1 MNLYLPSTGTDFG
14 VRHGSQIIERMDNK
28 DKQNIINE
36 ALGEFLHVMMW
47 RRNLHLHP
55 ELSFQEHRTAK
66 VIGEALSHEGIS
78 FSVVAGTGILAKIEG
93 TMEGGRREAVV
104 LRADTDALPITEAP
118 GSEFVSVNKGI
129 MHACGHDMHTAMLLG
144 ALKILNNHRHQFRGT
159 VFGLFQPGEELNP
172 GGASMVLEE
181 HPFDGYN
188 IVAFVGQHVEPMLKT
203 GTFGFR
209 KGKYMASSDELRF
222 RVRGAGGHAALR
234 ERIKDPVRASAE
246 LIRMLYDIPS
256 ANPSPSLPT
265 IVSIGKVTAEGAT
278 NVVPDEA
285 YMEGTMRAFDED
297 WRGRIKVMIREA
309 AAQVDEAF
317 GVSTQVDI
325 SDGYP
330 CVYNDEE
337 LTQLVEDATVT
348 MFGEDSLV
356 QLGLRPTAEDFG
368 YYTHRYPS
376 VYYRLGVG
384 GDGEF
389 FDRHSAGRIHTSTF
403 RPDEKALGYGVV
415 QFINIVFTL
424 LG

>member
-1 MNLYLPSTGTDFG
+1 
-14 VRHGSQIIERMDNK
+14 MDNK
-28 DKQNIINE
+28 DKQTVINE

-47 RRNLHLHP
+47 RRNLHQYP

-66 VIGEALSHEGIS
+66 VIAEALHREGIEYRS
-78 FSVVAGTGILAKIEG
+78 VAGTGILAKIEG
-93 TMEGGRREAVV
+93 TMEGSGREAVV

-118 GSEFVSVNKGI
+118 GTEFVSVNKGV

-144 ALKILNNHRHQFRGT
+144 ALKILNRHRDKFRGT

-172 GGASMVLEE
+172 GGACMVLQE
-181 HPFDGYN
+181 HPFDGYD

-209 KGKYMASSDELRF
+209 RGKYMASSDELRF
-222 RVRGAGGHAALR
+222 RVHGTGGHAALR

-246 LIRMLYDIPS
+246 LIRMLYEIPS

-265 IVSIGKVTAEGAT
+265 IVSIGRVAAEGAT
-278 NVVPDEA
+278 NVVPDDV
-285 YMEGTMRAFDED
+285 YMEGTMRTFDEE
-297 WRGRIKVMIREA
+297 WRRRVKEIIREG
-309 AAQVDEAF
+309 AAQVDAAF
-317 GVSTQVDI
+317 GVSTEVEI

-337 LTQLVEDATVT
+337 LTRRVEDATAAL
-348 MFGEDSLV
+348 FGEDALV
-356 QLGLRPTAEDFG
+356 GLGFRPTAEDFG
-368 YYTHRYPS
+368 YYTLHYPS

-384 GDGEF
+384 GDGGF
-389 FDRHSAGRIHTSTF
+389 FDRHSAGRIHTSGF

-424 LG
+424 LGSDA

>member
-1 MNLYLPSTGTDFG
+1 
-14 VRHGSQIIERMDNK
+14 MDNRE
-28 DKQNIINE
+28 KQTIINE

-47 RRNLHLHP
+47 RRNLHQHP
-55 ELSFQEHRTAK
+55 ELSFREHRTAK
-66 VIGEALSHEGIS
+66 VIAEALGHEGIEYR
-78 FSVVAGTGILAKIEG
+78 SVADTGILARIEG
-93 TMEGGRREAVV
+93 TMEGAGDDAVV
-104 LRADTDALPITEAP
+104 LRADTDALPITEAQ
-118 GSEFVSVNKGI
+118 GVEFASVNRGV

-144 ALKILNNHRHQFRGT
+144 ALKILNNHRDKFSGT

-172 GGASMVLEE
+172 GGASMVLQE

-222 RVRGAGGHAALR
+222 HVHGVGGHAALR

-256 ANPSPSLPT
+256 YNPSESLPT
-265 IVSIGKVTAEGAT
+265 ILSIGKVTADGAT
-278 NVVPDEA
+278 NVVPDDCR
-285 YMEGTMRAFDED
+285 MEGTMRTFDEE
-297 WRGRIKVMIREA
+297 WRSRIKEMIREA
-309 AAQVDEAF
+309 ATQVDGVF
-317 GVSTQVDI
+317 GVSTRVDI

-337 LTQLVEDATVT
+337 LTGRVEDATAAL
-348 MFGEDSLV
+348 FGADSV
-356 QLGLRPTAEDFG
+356 VNLGLRPTSEDFG
-368 YYTHRYPS
+368 YYTLHYPS

-389 FDRHSAGRIHTSTF
+389 FDTHSAGRIHTSGF

-415 QFINIVFTL
+415 QFINIVLTL
-424 LG
+424 LGRNA